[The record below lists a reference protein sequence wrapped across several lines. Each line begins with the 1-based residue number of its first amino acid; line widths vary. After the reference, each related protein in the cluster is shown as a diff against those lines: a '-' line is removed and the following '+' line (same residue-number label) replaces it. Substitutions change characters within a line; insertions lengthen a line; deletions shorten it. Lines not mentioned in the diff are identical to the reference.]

1 MQNRL
6 TSGAF
11 YATLMKGGLLL
22 ALLTLLWSGGADR
35 GWAQLDTNRGGPGI
49 EQREESEARS
59 QSPAT
64 DLPGW
69 AAPSQESRSRK
80 ERQDQMRTKMDP
92 PPGDP
97 NRDRVP
103 LGGLEWL
110 ILAGAGYGLFK
121 LRDDE

>member
-1 MQNRL
+1 
-6 TSGAF
+6 
-11 YATLMKGGLLL
+11 
-22 ALLTLLWSGGADR
+22 
-35 GWAQLDTNRGGPGI
+35 
-49 EQREESEARS
+49 
-59 QSPAT
+59 
-64 DLPGW
+64 
-69 AAPSQESRSRK
+69 
-80 ERQDQMRTKMDP
+80 MRTKMDP